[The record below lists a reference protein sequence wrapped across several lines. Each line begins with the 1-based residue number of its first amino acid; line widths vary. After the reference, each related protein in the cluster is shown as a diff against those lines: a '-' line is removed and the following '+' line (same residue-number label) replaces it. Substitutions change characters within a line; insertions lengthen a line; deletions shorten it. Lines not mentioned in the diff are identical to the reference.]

1 MPVEG
6 GGGGG
11 AVVAEVAVVAVR
23 SAEETLVSLDDEKN
37 VVGELPLY
45 C

>member
-11 AVVAEVAVVAVR
+11 GAVGIACLGGSCDR
-23 SAEETLVSLDDEKN
+23 
-37 VVGELPLY
+37 PP